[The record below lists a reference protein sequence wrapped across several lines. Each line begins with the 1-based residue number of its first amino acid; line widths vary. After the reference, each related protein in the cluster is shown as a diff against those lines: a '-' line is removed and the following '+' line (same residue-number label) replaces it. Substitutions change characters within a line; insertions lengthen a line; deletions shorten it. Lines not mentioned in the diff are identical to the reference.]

1 MMSSR
6 EGIVK
11 VENLQVGAKPESLF
25 QKRIPIYTRS
35 VKGTFRSF
43 KTVMLVLAYVVYLG
57 LPWLP
62 WARHD
67 APAQAVLFDLVGRRF
82 FIFDL
87 VFYPQDLIS
96 LSLLLFIAAALLF
109 FVTGLVGRAFCGYF
123 CFQTLWTDAYIF
135 IESWVQG
142 ERPARVRLHKQPWN
156 AEKIGKYT
164 LTHALWLLL
173 AFWTAYSFVMYY
185 GYAPELTQRFF
196 AGDLPFV
203 AYFTV
208 LLLTVT
214 TYIAAG
220 LAREQV
226 CIYMCPYARFQ
237 GVMYEPET
245 LAPYYDFLRGE
256 GTAGRAVPRA
266 GSKTREERQAQGIG
280 DCIDCGF
287 CVQVCPA
294 GIDIRKGM
302 QYQCI
307 SCGLCVDA
315 CNNIMDSV
323 GFPKGLVRYD
333 SEINIE
339 SKNPGKPHLD
349 WLRLRT
355 LGYGGVILVMIV
367 ALVYNIATRSDVQ
380 LSIQPVRQPL
390 FVVLSDGDIRDR
402 YQIHIT
408 NKTLDVQSYRIGVR
422 GIPEGALDLGEV
434 GNEVSVRQG
443 KSVMVLANVKLSPE
457 MVSKVNEFD
466 FVITPLSKPDQ
477 AITKKVRFYARHEG

>member
-1 MMSSR
+1 M
-6 EGIVK
+6 EVP
-11 VENLQVGAKPESLF
+11 NLQADAESEELF
-25 QKRIPIYTRS
+25 QKRIPIFTRS
-35 VKGTFRSF
+35 VKGTFRTF
-43 KTVMLVLAYVVYLG
+43 KTAVLVLSYLVYFG

-67 APAQAVLFDLVGRRF
+67 GPAQAVLFDMVGRRF
-82 FIFDL
+82 FIFGL

-96 LSLLLFIAAALLF
+96 LSLLMFIAAATLF

-123 CFQTLWTDAYIF
+123 CFQTLWTDAFIF
-135 IESWVQG
+135 IEHWIQG
-142 ERPARVRLHKQPWN
+142 ERPARSRLYKQPWN
-156 AEKIGKYT
+156 AEKVAKYGA
-164 LTHALWLLL
+164 THGLWLLL
-173 AFWTAYSFVMYY
+173 AFITAYSFIMYY
-185 GYAPELTQRFF
+185 GYAPELTRRFF
-196 AGDLPFV
+196 TGDLPFV

-208 LLLTVT
+208 FILTVT
-214 TYIAAG
+214 TYMAAG

-245 LAPYYDFLRGE
+245 LAPYYDFQRGE

-266 GSKTREERQAQGIG
+266 GSRTREERQAQGIG

-294 GIDIRKGM
+294 GIDIRKGL

-315 CNNIMDSV
+315 CNTIMESV

-339 SKNPGKPHLD
+339 SKTPGKTHLD

-355 LGYGGVILVMIV
+355 LGYGSMILVMIV
-367 ALVYNIATRSDVQ
+367 ALAYSIVTRSDTE

-390 FVVLSDGDIRDR
+390 FVVLSNGDIRNR

-408 NKTLDVQSYRIGVR
+408 NKTMDKQEYRITVR
-422 GIPEGALDLGEV
+422 GVPEEALDMGEIGEV
-434 GNEVSVRQG
+434 DVRPG
-443 KSVMVLANVKLSPE
+443 KSEMVLANVRLSPD
-457 MVSKVNEFD
+457 MASKVTEFE
-466 FVITPLSKPDQ
+466 FVITPEHKPDQ
-477 AITKKVRFYARHEG
+477 TIFKKVRFYAKHEG